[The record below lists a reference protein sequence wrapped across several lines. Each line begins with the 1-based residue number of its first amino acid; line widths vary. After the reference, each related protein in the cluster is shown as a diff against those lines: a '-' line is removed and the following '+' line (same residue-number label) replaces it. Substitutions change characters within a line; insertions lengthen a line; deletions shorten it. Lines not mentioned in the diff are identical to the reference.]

1 VAWSDGDR
9 KRSIESIV
17 GTVSP
22 EPSSLS
28 NPHDAPTLVSVESSS
43 LALLLE
49 CVVSYQ

>member
-1 VAWSDGDR
+1 M
-9 KRSIESIV
+9 ESMV

-22 EPSSLS
+22 EPCSLS
-28 NPHDAPTLVSVESSS
+28 NPNEPPTLVSVLSSS